1 MTLSLILSSSPRS
14 LDTKWKK
21 GADAAVGGHS
31 VDRSILHCSA
41 DLTGGTGRG
50 WGAIEFRLAR
60 TTGTNPELF
69 VILALSKWILI
80 ICKKKLKYTVSNA
93 LRISLVHWQ
102 SLVFQH
108 SSGRS
113 RSWPEKKEFWTGKL
127 TVKNPGLDAAASSG
141 FVRALGFISLLGIIH
156 FIKFYTH
163 IPSWKT
169 VTGTNREPR
178 DRSPNRGFLQAWEKK
193 DSCFLRVISVT
204 LLLSLWFGDMKIEE
218 EHPRL
223 RTASEYLYVLEDC
236 YSGWGGSRISPLC
249 ILLVLYIP
257 INFGET

>member
-1 MTLSLILSSSPRS
+1 MSYSPLGLSPLLGCQGDRTRNWSG
-14 LDTKWKK
+14 KK
-21 GADAAVGGHS
+21 PPLRYRGSYIVSKQHDIVSNPVIVTSQSRYEMEKGSGCGS
-31 VDRSILHCSA
+31 GRTQCRSIYFTLQCRPHRRHGEGMRRNWVPA
-41 DLTGGTGRG
+41 
-50 WGAIEFRLAR
+50 
-60 TTGTNPELF
+60 
-69 VILALSKWILI
+69 
-80 ICKKKLKYTVSNA
+80 
-93 LRISLVHWQ
+93 Q
-102 SLVFQH
+102 
-108 SSGRS
+108 
-113 RSWPEKKEFWTGKL
+113 
-127 TVKNPGLDAAASSG
+127 
-141 FVRALGFISLLGIIH
+141 
-156 FIKFYTH
+156 
-163 IPSWKT
+163 T

-193 DSCFLRVISVT
+193 DSCLLRVISVT